1 MSTKQAGSSKTRFF
15 IQLIFVAV
23 ILLISIGHAT
33 GWGGENL
40 HGLCPFGGVATMY
53 TFVTTGDYIR
63 HIGQSDF
70 ILLFSLILTLIAAG
84 AFFCGWICP
93 LGSVQE
99 WFGKLGRKLFGKR
112 YNKVP
117 KKLDKILGYLRFVVL
132 AIVIIQT
139 ARSFTLVFQDFD
151 PYYNLFNIWTDEI
164 SITGY
169 IAVLVTLIASLFVE
183 RPFCRYACPLGMIN
197 GLFNSFSLTNIR
209 RNENSCID
217 CKKCDLVCPV
227 NLEPS
232 KNKMIKSSAC
242 IRCMKCVDACPV
254 NKETPTLTVSLPGK
268 KRTFNRGI
276 VYSVVLLMIFIVPV
290 VISISL
296 GTFESEEPPVYETA
310 NDIRGSYAVGDI
322 AKNYGIE
329 LGLFYKAFNL
339 SETLDPDTKIKD
351 LEEMG
356 VSVEGLR
363 SFVEYINRP
372 INELKGVNLP
382 ENVDPSQ
389 TLKEFVKTK
398 NPGAYLNLLAREGYT
413 ASEENEEDRIKRVTM
428 LVDIKRMVDNFDD
441 FRQEFGIL
449 EDKPLNTEIRELIDE
464 LGIELEEI
472 RTYVEIHNKLF

>member
-1 MSTKQAGSSKTRFF
+1 MAKSQAGSSRTRFF
-15 IQLIFVAV
+15 IQLIFVVV

-70 ILLFSLILTLIAAG
+70 ILLFSLLLTLIAAG

-99 WFGKLGRKLFGKR
+99 WFGKLGKRLFGKR

-117 KKLDKILGYLRFVVL
+117 KKLDRILGYLRYVVL

-169 IAVLVTLIASLFVE
+169 ITVLVTLIASLFIE
-183 RPFCRYACPLGMIN
+183 RPFCRYACPLGGIN
-197 GLFNSFSLTNIR
+197 GLFNSFSITNIR
-209 RNENSCID
+209 RNETSCID
-217 CKKCDLVCPV
+217 CKQCDLVCPV

-232 KNKMIKSSAC
+232 KSKTIKSTAC

-254 NKETPTLTVSLPGK
+254 NQTEPTLTVSFPGK
-268 KRTFNRGI
+268 KKPFNRGI
-276 VYSVVLLMIFIVPV
+276 VYSVILLMLFFVPV
-290 VISISL
+290 VISTSL
-296 GTFESEEPPVYETA
+296 GAFESEEAPVYETA
-310 NDIRGSYAVGDI
+310 NDIRGSYAIGDT
-322 AKNYGIE
+322 ADNYGVE
-329 LGLFYKAFNL
+329 LDLFYRAFNL
-339 SETLDPDTKIKD
+339 SETLDRATKIKD

-356 VSVEGLR
+356 VSVEGIR
-363 SFVEYINRP
+363 TFVEYINRP
-372 INELKGVNLP
+372 INELKGVVLS

-389 TLKEFVKTK
+389 TLEEFVKTK
-398 NPGAYLNLLAREGYT
+398 NPGAYLNLLAREEH
-413 ASEENEEDRIKRVTM
+413 ASSEEKEEDMIKRVTM
-428 LVDIKRMVDNFDD
+428 LVDIKRMVEDFDA
-441 FRQEFGIL
+441 FREQFGIP
-449 EDKPLNTEIRELIDE
+449 EDKPLNTELRELIDE
-464 LGIELEEI
+464 LGIELDEI
-472 RTYVEIHNKLF
+472 RTYVEGHKK

>member
-1 MSTKQAGSSKTRFF
+1 MSKSQAGSSRTRFF
-15 IQLIFVAV
+15 IQLIFVVV

-99 WFGKLGRKLFGKR
+99 WFGKLGKRLFGKR

-117 KKLDKILGYLRFVVL
+117 KKLDRVLGYLRYVVL

-169 IAVLVTLIASLFVE
+169 ITVMITLIASLFVE
-183 RPFCRYACPLGMIN
+183 RPFCRYACPLGGIN
-197 GLFNSFSLTNIR
+197 GLFNSFSITNIR
-209 RNENSCID
+209 RNETSCID
-217 CKKCDLVCPV
+217 CKQCDLVCPV

-232 KNKMIKSSAC
+232 KSKTIKSTAC
-242 IRCMKCVDACPV
+242 IRCMKCVDVCPV
-254 NKETPTLTVSLPGK
+254 NQKEPTLTVSFPGK
-268 KRTFNRGI
+268 KKPFNRGV
-276 VYSVVLLMIFIVPV
+276 VYSVILLMIFIVPV
-290 VISISL
+290 VISTSL
-296 GTFESEEPPVYETA
+296 GAFESEEAPVYETA
-310 NDIRGSYAVGDI
+310 NDIRGSYAIGDI
-322 AKNYGIE
+322 ADNYRVE
-329 LGLFYKAFNL
+329 LDLFYRAFKL
-339 SETLDPDTKIKD
+339 SETLDRATKIKD

-356 VSVEGLR
+356 VSVEGIR
-363 SFVEYINRP
+363 TFVEYINRP
-372 INELKGVNLP
+372 INELKGIVLP

-389 TLKEFVKTK
+389 TLEEFVKTK
-398 NPGAYLNLLAREGYT
+398 NPGAYLNLLARDEQ
-413 ASEENEEDRIKRVTM
+413 ASSEEKEEDRIKRVTM
-428 LVDIKRMVDNFDD
+428 LVDIKRIVDDFDA
-441 FRQEFGIL
+441 FRQEFGIP
-449 EDKPLNTEIRELIDE
+449 EDKPLNTELRELIDE
-464 LGIELEEI
+464 LGFELDEI
-472 RTYVEIHNKLF
+472 RTYVEGHKK

>member
-1 MSTKQAGSSKTRFF
+1 MSKSQAGSSKTRFF
-15 IQLIFVAV
+15 IQLIFVVV

-70 ILLFSLILTLIAAG
+70 ILLFSLLLTLIAAG

-99 WFGKLGRKLFGKR
+99 WVGKLGKKLFGRR

-117 KKLDKILGYLRFVVL
+117 KKLDKILGYLRYVVL

-169 IAVLVTLIASLFVE
+169 ITVLVTLIASLFVE
-183 RPFCRYACPLGMIN
+183 RPFCRYACPLGAIN
-197 GLFNSFSLTNIR
+197 GLFNSFSITNIR
-209 RNENSCID
+209 RNETSCID
-217 CKKCDLVCPV
+217 CKKCDVACPV

-232 KNKMIKSSAC
+232 KSKTIKSSAC

-254 NKETPTLTVSLPGK
+254 NQKEPTLTVSLPGK
-268 KRTFNRGI
+268 KRTFKRGI
-276 VYSVVLLMIFIVPV
+276 VYSVVLLMLFIVPV
-290 VISISL
+290 LISNSL
-296 GTFESEEPPVYETA
+296 GTFESEEPAVYETA

-322 AKNYGIE
+322 VENYGIE
-329 LGLFYKAFNL
+329 QAIFYKAFNIP
-339 SETLDPDTKIKD
+339 ETLDSSTKIKD
-351 LEEMG
+351 LEELG
-356 VSVEGLR
+356 VSVEGIR
-363 SFVEYINRP
+363 TFIEYRNRP
-372 INELKGVNLP
+372 INELMEDNLP
-382 ENVDPSQ
+382 QNIDPNQ
-389 TLKEFVKTK
+389 TLMEFVKTK
-398 NPGAYLNLLAREGYT
+398 NPGAFLNLLVKEGYT
-413 ASEENEEDRIKRVTM
+413 SSEENEEDRIKRVTM

-441 FRQEFGIL
+441 FRTEFGIP
-449 EDKPLNTEIRELIDE
+449 EDKPLNTEMRELIDE
-464 LGIELEEI
+464 IGIELEAI
-472 RTYVEIHNKLF
+472 RTYVETHRK